1 MQSSNVKRDQ
11 KMTPNGIHGNCP
23 APTAGSDPHLAPVPS
38 STGGG
43 QASPQGISGPIPLP
57 SPRLGLAAVN
67 ELRGDPGA
75 PCTQGM
81 CPKCGLDLWG
91 GEVIWGRERERAQKG
106 EKETEVE
113 RERRKRE

>member
-1 MQSSNVKRDQ
+1 METALPPLQGATLILPLS
-11 KMTPNGIHGNCP
+11 P
-23 APTAGSDPHLAPVPS
+23 APRGV
-38 STGGG
+38 G